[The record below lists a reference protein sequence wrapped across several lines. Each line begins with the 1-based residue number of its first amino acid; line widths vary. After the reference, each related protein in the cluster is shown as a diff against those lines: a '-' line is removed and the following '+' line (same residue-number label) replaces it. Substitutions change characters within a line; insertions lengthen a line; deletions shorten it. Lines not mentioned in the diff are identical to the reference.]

1 MCFSSSPATKSLIK
15 KFNLESFKYESELI
29 NVPIMMATSNDQ
41 ADQGICPYNEN
52 KENYDKISEKNKK
65 VIGVRKGVDHG
76 DMQ

>member
-1 MCFSSSPATKSLIK
+1 
-15 KFNLESFKYESELI
+15 
-29 NVPIMMATSNDQ
+29 MMATSNDQ